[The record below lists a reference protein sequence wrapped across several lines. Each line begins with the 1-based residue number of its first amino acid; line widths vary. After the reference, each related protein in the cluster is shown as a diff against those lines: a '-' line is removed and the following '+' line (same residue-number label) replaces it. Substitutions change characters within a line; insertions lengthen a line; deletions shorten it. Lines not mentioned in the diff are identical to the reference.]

1 MKKTIRNK
9 NTKGQRHGYQE
20 WYWDNELSYRG
31 NFKNGRLIGYSESH
45 NAEQTKFY
53 II

>member
-31 NFKNGRLIGYSESH
+31 NNKNGEIIGYSEWH
-45 NAEQTKFY
+45 FTKQTRY
-53 II
+53 HIR

>member
-31 NFKNGRLIGYSESH
+31 VWKNNRRIGYQEWH
-45 NAEQTKFY
+45 RVKKTEYY
-53 II
+53 IK